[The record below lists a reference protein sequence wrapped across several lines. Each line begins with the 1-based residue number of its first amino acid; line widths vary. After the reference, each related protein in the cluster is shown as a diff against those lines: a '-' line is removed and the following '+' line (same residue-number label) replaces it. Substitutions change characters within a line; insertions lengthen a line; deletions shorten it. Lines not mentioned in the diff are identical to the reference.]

1 MADLLGMDPDRI
13 ERLRSP
19 DRLEYFDPAK
29 IWQVLRPKPDCTV
42 IDIGA
47 GVGFVTLPFAKAYP
61 GATVYG
67 CDILEGMVGLLAE
80 DAAAQGLANLEAKL
94 MAPNAIDLPDGCGD
108 FIVMA
113 QLHHE
118 LDDPEGLMVE
128 CHRLLSPGGT
138 VAVVDWTDED
148 NGRSPAKGR
157 RVPEATLR
165 GHLSHAGFGDLQS
178 HEVYE
183 FHQFVTGRA

>member
-1 MADLLGMDPDRI
+1 MADLLGMDPGRI

-42 IDIGA
+42 IEIGA

-94 MAPNAIDLPDGCGD
+94 MAPMPLICPTAAATLSSWHNCTMNWTTLKASWWNATDS
-108 FIVMA
+108 
-113 QLHHE
+113 
-118 LDDPEGLMVE
+118 
-128 CHRLLSPGGT
+128 CHRAAPLPLSI
-138 VAVVDWTDED
+138 
-148 NGRSPAKGR
+148 GRTRITAAAPPRA
-157 RVPEATLR
+157 
-165 GHLSHAGFGDLQS
+165 AGCPRPRF
-178 HEVYE
+178 
-183 FHQFVTGRA
+183 AAI